1 MSIYRDFFESNQI
14 EYYLAVGKSRFNGD
28 FDVEYISSTQIASYL
43 FVFKD
48 EAGSTYTVTPGDG
61 LNEMPSSL
69 CATKCLM
76 KNVTDPKSKLQ
87 SIEFSDEALKSAD
100 NKRNRRSEIQIS
112 ENGDATI
119 KSSLTLSGLYAT
131 EGKGFWVNALKEDS
145 LNYRLH
151 RSLKNRFKDKE
162 VVVNSV
168 TVKSFEIVNPFTFQ
182 IEYNATIKGLFDLK
196 DGQMNMKGS
205 DWLGHSTRWISNAKK
220 RSLDYHNAFTG
231 TDIEEFILVFP
242 YAVSLENTADLGKNT
257 DNEFASYKMTVQQLK
272 DNTIRLQSRYA
283 IKQLTVPAA
292 KASVQQSV
300 NESLEKISDSKW
312 LFKKK

>member
-1 MSIYRDFFESNQI
+1 
-14 EYYLAVGKSRFNGD
+14 
-28 FDVEYISSTQIASYL
+28 
-43 FVFKD
+43 
-48 EAGSTYTVTPGDG
+48 
-61 LNEMPSSL
+61 
-69 CATKCLM
+69 M
-76 KNVTDPKSKLQ
+76 KNVSDPKSKLQ
-87 SIEFSDEALKSAD
+87 SIEFGDDVLKSAD
-100 NKRNRRSEIQIS
+100 NKRNRRAEIQIA

-145 LNYRLH
+145 LNYRLQ

-168 TVKSFEIVNPFTFQ
+168 SVKNYEILTPFTFQ
-182 IEYNATIKGLFDLK
+182 IEYNVTVKGLFEIK
-196 DGQMNMKGS
+196 DGQMSLKGS
-205 DWLGHSTRWISNAKK
+205 DWLGHSSRWINNAKK

-242 YAVSLENTADLGKNT
+242 YAVSLENAADLGKSS

-283 IKQLTVPAA
+283 IKQLLVPAA
-292 KASVQQSV
+292 KASVQQTV
-300 NESLEKISDSKW
+300 NETLEKVSETKW
-312 LFKKK
+312 QFKKK